1 MTITKSDIVEQ
12 AFNELRISGLTV
24 NPSPED
30 NKLALQVLE
39 RMAIA
44 WGNQGLLVSWDK
56 STYITDPDPQDDS
69 GIEDWALEGF
79 AQNLALK
86 LCPAFGKQAARELY
100 SLAAESKAGLY
111 SADLITQENNAY
123 LPIGAGNGAY
133 YWNAYQ
139 YNEESVTVG
148 NDGNLTIE

>member
-86 LCPAFGKQAARELY
+86 LCPAFGKVATREL
-100 SLAAESKAGLY
+100 LGMAMQSKSGLY
-111 SADLITQENNAY
+111 SAELITQENNPY
-123 LPIGAGNGAY
+123 LPVGAGENAG
-133 YWNAYQ
+133 YWNSFQ
-139 YNEESVTVG
+139 YNEEPITTG
-148 NDGNLTIE
+148 NDGNLTLD